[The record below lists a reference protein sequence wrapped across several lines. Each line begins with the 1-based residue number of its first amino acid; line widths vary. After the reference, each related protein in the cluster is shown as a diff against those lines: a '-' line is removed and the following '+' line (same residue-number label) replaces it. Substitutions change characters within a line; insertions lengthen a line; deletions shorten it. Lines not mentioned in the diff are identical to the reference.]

1 MSSLKKC
8 DDEFELLKSDLR
20 QIDLYRDTPIRYL
33 GYANEIGEAFRS
45 MLPVNAVRA
54 TYVVALGYA
63 CADALDKS
71 NKAYKLYR
79 NNPEKRRTKVAIA
92 AGDTFLWQALASVAI
107 PGFTIN
113 RICHFSTAI
122 LSRFVLFFVLL
133 QCCY

>member
-71 NKAYKLYR
+71 NKAYK
-79 NNPEKRRTKVAIA
+79 N
-92 AGDTFLWQALASVAI
+92 
-107 PGFTIN
+107 
-113 RICHFSTAI
+113 
-122 LSRFVLFFVLL
+122 
-133 QCCY
+133 